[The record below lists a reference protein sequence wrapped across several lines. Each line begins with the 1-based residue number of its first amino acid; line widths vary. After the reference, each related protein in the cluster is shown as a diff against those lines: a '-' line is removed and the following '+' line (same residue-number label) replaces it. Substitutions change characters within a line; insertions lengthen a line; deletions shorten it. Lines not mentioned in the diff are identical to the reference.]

1 MQRSDFYKL
10 ANSYKYVLEGAKN
23 SHQNDGVMLSKEE
36 IKAIQRAMH
45 SNKIFGGNQYVHRPN
60 DFISPLVDALASV
73 GFELDT
79 PVNGFQGSYGTGAEA
94 GPEVRFLRLRK
105 KDHNNTDPYTDHP
118 LVSERFQI
126 KVTSTWVGTPN
137 DKYNTSRPLYEIIA
151 YLTA

>member
-10 ANSYKYVLEGAKN
+10 ANSYKYVVEGTKN

-36 IKAIQRAMH
+36 IKAIQKAMS
-45 SNKIFGGNQYVHRPN
+45 SNKIFGGNQRVYKPN

-79 PVNGFQGSYGTGAEA
+79 PVNGFQGSYGTGSEA
-94 GPEVRFLRLRK
+94 GPETRLLRLRK
-105 KDHNNTDPYTDHP
+105 KDDNNTDPYTDNP
-118 LVSERFQI
+118 LVSDRFQI
-126 KVTSTWVGTPN
+126 KVIATWLGTPQ
-137 DKYNTSRPLYEIIA
+137 DKYNTNRPLYEIIA